1 MNRRDK
7 LLKNDNTDKEKQVP
21 KIRPD
26 FGVSPETS
34 SPKLSIEVVGDSII
48 NGITP
53 VRLSSKRKHR
63 LRIKPYGGAVSEELV
78 DHIRPTLRRTPD
90 VIAIHIGTN
99 NITND
104 ACSSI
109 QINLG
114 KVRELATEPSPSS
127 KIVLSY
133 IILRNDKTNIN
144 VKVNRENE
152 IIKQFC
158 ITNKLYLIN
167 NSHIKYQKLYGKKK
181 LHLKDAGKSLLANNF
196 IEYFLNM

>member
-34 SPKLSIEVVGDSII
+34 SPKLTIEVVGDSII

-63 LRIKPYGGAVSEELV
+63 FRIKPYGGAVSEELV

-114 KVRELATEPSPSS
+114 KVSELATEPSPSS

-133 IILRNDKTNIN
+133 IILQND
-144 VKVNRENE
+144 NE

>member
-1 MNRRDK
+1 MNRRYK

-21 KIRPD
+21 NIRPD

-34 SPKLSIEVVGDSII
+34 SPKLSIEIVGDSII

-53 VRLSSKRKHR
+53 VRLSSKCKHR
-63 LRIKPYGGAVSEELV
+63 FRIKPYRGAISEELV

-99 NITND
+99 DISNGD
-104 ACSSI
+104 CSSL

-114 KVRELATEPSPSS
+114 KVRELVTELSPSS

-152 IIKQFC
+152 IIKQFRK
-158 ITNKLYLIN
+158 TNKLDLID
-167 NSHIKYQKLYGKKK
+167 NSNIKDQRLYGKKNF
-181 LHLKDAGKSLLANNF
+181 HLKDAGKSLLANNF

>member
-21 KIRPD
+21 NSRPD
-26 FGVSPETS
+26 FGLSPETP
-34 SPKLSIEVVGDSII
+34 SPKLSIEIAGDSII

-53 VRLSSKRKHR
+53 VRLSSKCKHR
-63 LRIKPYGGAVSEELV
+63 FRIKAYGGAISEELV

-90 VIAIHIGTN
+90 VIATHIGTN
-99 NITND
+99 DISD
-104 ACSSI
+104 DDCSSL

-114 KVRELATEPSPSS
+114 KVRELVTELSPSS

-152 IIKQFC
+152 IIKQFRK
-158 ITNKLYLIN
+158 TNKLDLID
-167 NSHIKYQKLYGKKK
+167 NSNIKDQKLYGKKK